1 MEELAMTLLRR
12 SESKVPSFPTLFDN
26 WFNRDM
32 MDWMNWNYSDTNTTV
47 PAVNIQETDNDFR
60 IEVAVPGMERDDF
73 KVSLDQDVLTISS
86 ERKSEKTEEKKG
98 VYSRKEFSYQ
108 SFQRSFNLPQHLVDG
123 DKIEAKYDKG
133 ILHLTVPKREEAKPK
148 PARVIHIS

>member
-32 MDWMNWNYSDTNTTV
+32 MDWMNWNYSETNTTV

-60 IEVAVPGMERDDF
+60 IEVAVPGMEKNDF
-73 KVSLDQDVLTISS
+73 KVRLDQDVLTISS
-86 ERKSEKTEEKKG
+86 ERKSERTDEKKG

-108 SFQRSFNLPQHLVDG
+108 SFQRSFNLPQHFVDG